1 MLFWLAVGGLALA
14 AVAFLLLPLLRPPSS
29 PASRA
34 DYDIEIYRD
43 QLGELERDRAR
54 GLLGAAEAEAA
65 RREIGRKL
73 LAADAGREDGPRPM
87 PRRTAAALAAVFVP
101 ALALALYLELGS
113 PGIPDQPL
121 AARQLPAGDQEAA
134 ALEAR
139 VAELGRRLQA
149 APEDAVGWTELGGA
163 LLALGREERAVEAY
177 RRAMAA
183 SGGRPEVASL
193 LGEALVRA
201 ASGIVT
207 EESRRA
213 FDQAIAGRPD
223 DARARYYLALADYQ
237 AGRFQPALEGW
248 RALAV
253 ESPAD
258 TPWRGTVEARIRDAA
273 KALDRDGEALVAE
286 ARAAAPRAAALPGAD
301 DLAAARQMSP
311 EERAAMIES
320 MVKRLAA
327 RMAESPDDL
336 EGWLRLGR
344 AYSVLEERDKAIDAF
359 ARAAAQAPENLEVLV
374 DYAHALM
381 KTVPQGGA
389 LPERLV
395 DVMREIEALDPRQ
408 PDALWFLG
416 VADAQAGRKEAAA
429 ARWRRLLT
437 LMPPDS
443 QAHTLVARE
452 LAELEAQPTP
462 P

>member
-1 MLFWLAVGGLALA
+1 
-14 AVAFLLLPLLRPPSS
+14 
-29 PASRA
+29 
-34 DYDIEIYRD
+34 
-43 QLGELERDRAR
+43 
-54 GLLGAAEAEAA
+54 
-65 RREIGRKL
+65 
-73 LAADAGREDGPRPM
+73 
-87 PRRTAAALAAVFVP
+87 
-101 ALALALYLELGS
+101 
-113 PGIPDQPL
+113 
-121 AARQLPAGDQEAA
+121 
-134 ALEAR
+134 
-139 VAELGRRLQA
+139 
-149 APEDAVGWTELGGA
+149 
-163 LLALGREERAVEAY
+163 
-177 RRAMAA
+177 
-183 SGGRPEVASL
+183 
-193 LGEALVRA
+193 
-201 ASGIVT
+201 
-207 EESRRA
+207 
-213 FDQAIAGRPD
+213 
-223 DARARYYLALADYQ
+223 
-237 AGRFQPALEGW
+237 
-248 RALAV
+248 
-253 ESPAD
+253 
-258 TPWRGTVEARIRDAA
+258 
-273 KALDRDGEALVAE
+273 
-286 ARAAAPRAAALPGAD
+286 
-301 DLAAARQMSP
+301 
-311 EERAAMIES
+311 MIEN